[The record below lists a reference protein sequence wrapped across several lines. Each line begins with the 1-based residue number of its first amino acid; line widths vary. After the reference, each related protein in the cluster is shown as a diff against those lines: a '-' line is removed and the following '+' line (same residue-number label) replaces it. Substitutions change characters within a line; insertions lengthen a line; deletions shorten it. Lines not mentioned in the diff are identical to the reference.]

1 MRVVGLRGRK
11 WLHSQLRLTTS
22 NKSCRHFLP
31 SCAFLDC
38 EQCDQLNSHTKQQG
52 STHVSMKICPFLSNV
67 GSSIARTLQ
76 LPINFIFTTQIQ
88 CKVSNAWTLPFPQP
102 EIILESPKELMTKK
116 PATTAQ
122 DAANARVEDV
132 VKQKRAV
139 RPFPACSFEEA
150 LEFARAVFDYGS
162 GKPVRRLSLFDHIQ
176 KSPESG
182 PSRQLITNSSKYD
195 LIKGSFKAETLELT
209 QEGIKAIDD
218 EIASRER
225 AKARIQLAILGIEAF
240 QKLYDRFKGNKL
252 PARAALIDA
261 AREFEIMPDLAEE
274 AVDTFVVNLR
284 FVGLLQTLSGAER
297 IVTIDHFLET
307 LPSSGFKEKTSNS
320 VNTMAKTSTA
330 LITAESATFETT
342 CFYVTPIGEDG
353 SEQRRHSDL
362 FLGSIVEPALEQ
374 LGLTVVRADAI
385 DKPGTI
391 TRQIIEYLLRSRLV
405 IADLS
410 FQNPNVFY
418 ELAIRHAARLP
429 VVQIIRNCDR
439 IPFDVNQVRTV
450 RIDTSDIYTLVPK
463 IETYR
468 AEIASHVR
476 RALEDPDS
484 VDNPITTFY
493 PDFKVTL
500 GT

>member
-1 MRVVGLRGRK
+1 MFKYDRK
-11 WLHSQLRLTTS
+11 E
-22 NKSCRHFLP
+22 FMP
-31 SCAFLDC
+31 
-38 EQCDQLNSHTKQQG
+38 TK
-52 STHVSMKICPFLSNV
+52 VAKNP
-67 GSSIARTLQ
+67 
-76 LPINFIFTTQIQ
+76 
-88 CKVSNAWTLPFPQP
+88 
-102 EIILESPKELMTKK
+102 
-116 PATTAQ
+116 Q
-122 DAANARVEDV
+122 DALNDRVEEV
-132 VKQKRAV
+132 VKQKRAL

-150 LEFARAVFDYGS
+150 LEFARAIFDYGS
-162 GKPVRRLSLFDHIQ
+162 GKPVRRLSLFDHLQ

-182 PSRQLITNSSKYD
+182 PSRQLVTNSNKYE
-195 LIKGSFKAETLELT
+195 LIKGSFKAETLEIT
-209 QEGIKAIDD
+209 QEGIKAID
-218 EIASRER
+218 EEVAPRER
-225 AKARIQLAILGIEAF
+225 AKARIQLGVLGVETF
-240 QKLYDRFKGNKL
+240 KKLYDRFSGNKL

-261 AREFEIMPDLAEE
+261 AREFEISPELSEE

-297 IVTIDHFLET
+297 VVTIDHFLDS
-307 LPSSGFKEKTSNS
+307 LPSSAFKEKTSSALNLPP
-320 VNTMAKTSTA
+320 KIGTA
-330 LITAESATFETT
+330 LITAETATFETT
-342 CFYVTPIGEDG
+342 CFYVTPIGEAG

-374 LGLTVVRADAI
+374 FGLTVVRADTI

-405 IADLS
+405 VADLS

-429 VVQIIRNCDR
+429 VVQIIRDSDR

-468 AEIASHVR
+468 AEIASHAR